1 MVGVRWRLISVLIL
15 ATVNVPT
22 NAAFGAISID
32 FGSQFLKV
40 GLIKP
45 GMPMEIVLN
54 KESQRKTPSVLSIR
68 NNERLFGDA
77 AQAIVSRYP
86 ASVYG
91 HLLDLVAKHAD
102 HPSVVLFRERF
113 PQLRMEKHENTSTI
127 VFPIGDTVYS
137 IETLLAM
144 ILTNVREFTEA
155 YAEMAIRDVVIS
167 IPIFFTHAER
177 LAIEKATEIAKL
189 NLLQLINDGTAAG
202 LNYGMFRRKEITEKQ
217 QRLLIYDMGSAKTV
231 ATIVEYKL
239 VKTKY
244 GKEPKMSVLGVGFD
258 RRLGGLEMTMRL
270 RDHLVKKFIENY
282 NPQKDITTNERAMA
296 KLFKEAERLK
306 QVLSA
311 NLDHFAQI
319 ESLHEEIDMRVQVT
333 REEFNRLIDD
343 LLTRLVVPI
352 EQSLKMAELQLEQ
365 IDQVVLMGAGTRV
378 PKVQEELQRFIKG
391 KELGRFLNTDEAI
404 AMGALYQAAHL
415 SKGFK
420 VKPFIVE
427 ELIIFPVQ
435 VSFISKQKQENGDI
449 VDKPITRHVFQ
460 FKSKYPTN
468 KKIITFTSY
477 TDDFSFDLAYSDLTH
492 FNEQQRREFDSLL
505 PQLSRIS
512 VFGVAKALE
521 NELKPDETEFVGVKI
536 GFLVDLSGVLRI
548 EKAEAV
554 IKRKSQGVVESIT
567 KTITGFFSK
576 KAEEGEPT
584 DSEDRKDN
592 EIGEA
597 VDDAESSQSTD
608 KKLPGTDGKPLND
621 VVEEGDKKDGNEK
634 EKKLDGKKE
643 DEAQGDMKLES
654 EGGIGDKMEG
664 NVSTEQNK
672 ENTTSEPFTKEKGKT
687 PEVVRV
693 VLKTKEEYP
702 TVPLLTKD
710 DVSAAK
716 KILEQFEKRERNA
729 RERAVAVNELES
741 YTFDVSQFIEEEEY
755 IKHSTETERKLLQE
769 EIKRIRIWLEDD
781 VTMETNVAEFTK
793 NHVALKTLVKPLKRR
808 VDEAKTLAPAI
819 TNLETMLNSS
829 RIMAGMGGD
838 DERSLFSQADAEAFG
853 NKLDKLSTWLD
864 EKKAEQAKRQPHE
877 DPAVL
882 TSEVT
887 AKFKVLDRELNSF
900 MKKMKQTR
908 IKDIESLLKNDSK
921 DSRDTKSEET
931 EEVKEKADIK
941 ETESA

>member
-1 MVGVRWRLISVLIL
+1 MLGGKDIVFFFLHFFNPVGCCFSPV
-15 ATVNVPT
+15 
-22 NAAFGAISID
+22 AFLVVFYHRVIV
-32 FGSQFLKV
+32 QV

-54 KESQRKTPSVLSIR
+54 RESQRKTPSVLSIR
-68 NNERLFGDA
+68 NNERCLLFGDA
-77 AQAIVSRYP
+77 AQAIASRHP

-113 PQLRMEKHENTSTI
+113 PQLRMEKEENMSTI

-137 IETLLAM
+137 VETLLAM
-144 ILTNVREFTEA
+144 LLTNVREFTEA
-155 YAEMAIRDVVIS
+155 YAETAIRDVVIS
-167 IPIFFTHAER
+167 IPVFFTHAER

-189 NLLQLINDGTAAG
+189 NLLQLISDGTAAG
-202 LNYGMFRRKEITEKQ
+202 LNYGMFRRKEITEKP

-239 VKTKY
+239 VKAKY
-244 GKEPKMSVLGVGFD
+244 GNEPKMSVLGVGFD

-270 RDHLVKKFIENY
+270 RDLLVKKFNENY
-282 NPQKDITTNERAMA
+282 KSQNDVIRNERAMA

-352 EQSLKMAELQLEQ
+352 EQSLKMAELQLDQ

-378 PKVQEELQRFIKG
+378 PKVQEELQKFIKG

-420 VKPFIVE
+420 VRPFIVE
-427 ELIIFPVQ
+427 ELVIFPVQ
-435 VSFISKQKQENGDI
+435 VG
-449 VDKPITRHVFQ
+449 Q
-460 FKSKYPTN
+460 FHK
-468 KKIITFTSY
+468 
-477 TDDFSFDLAYSDLTH
+477 
-492 FNEQQRREFDSLL
+492 EFDSLL
-505 PQLSRIS
+505 PKLNTIS

-521 NELKPDETEFVGVKI
+521 NELKPDETDFVGVKI

-554 IKRKSQGVVESIT
+554 IKRKTIT
-567 KTITGFFSK
+567 KTISGFFSK

-584 DSEDRKDN
+584 DSDDKKDN
-592 EIGEA
+592 GIGEA
-597 VDDAESSQSTD
+597 VNDAESFQSTD
-608 KKLPGTDGKPLND
+608 KKLPSTDGNPLND
-621 VVEEGDKKDGNEK
+621 VVEEVDKKDVNENEK
-634 EKKLDGKKE
+634 QLDGKKE
-643 DEAQGDMKLES
+643 DEAQDDMKLES
-654 EGGIGDKMEG
+654 EDGKGGTIER
-664 NVSTEQNK
+664 NASTEQNK
-672 ENTTSEPFTKEKGKT
+672 ENTTSEAFTKERGKT

-702 TVPLLTKD
+702 TVHLMSKD

-755 IKHSTETERKLLQE
+755 IKHSTETERKLLQDE
-769 EIKRIRIWLEDD
+769 VGQVFSGRI
-781 VTMETNVAEFTK
+781 F
-793 NHVALKTLVKPLKRR
+793 
-808 VDEAKTLAPAI
+808 
-819 TNLETMLNSS
+819 
-829 RIMAGMGGD
+829 
-838 DERSLFSQADAEAFG
+838 
-853 NKLDKLSTWLD
+853 
-864 EKKAEQAKRQPHE
+864 
-877 DPAVL
+877 
-882 TSEVT
+882 
-887 AKFKVLDRELNSF
+887 
-900 MKKMKQTR
+900 
-908 IKDIESLLKNDSK
+908 
-921 DSRDTKSEET
+921 
-931 EEVKEKADIK
+931 
-941 ETESA
+941 

>member
-1 MVGVRWRLISVLIL
+1 
-15 ATVNVPT
+15 
-22 NAAFGAISID
+22 
-32 FGSQFLKV
+32 
-40 GLIKP
+40 
-45 GMPMEIVLN
+45 MPMEIVLN

-68 NNERLFGDA
+68 NNERYLFVRFCKMGFVMKMYVYYENVPYASLKLFGDA

-343 LLTRLVVPI
+343 LLTRL
-352 EQSLKMAELQLEQ
+352 

-468 KKIITFTSY
+468 KKYIF
-477 TDDFSFDLAYSDLTH
+477 
-492 FNEQQRREFDSLL
+492 REFDSLL

-554 IKRKSQGVVESIT
+554 IKRKTIT

-808 VDEAKTLAPAI
+808 VDEAKVGL
-819 TNLETMLNSS
+819 
-829 RIMAGMGGD
+829 
-838 DERSLFSQADAEAFG
+838 SL
-853 NKLDKLSTWLD
+853 
-864 EKKAEQAKRQPHE
+864 
-877 DPAVL
+877 
-882 TSEVT
+882 
-887 AKFKVLDRELNSF
+887 
-900 MKKMKQTR
+900 
-908 IKDIESLLKNDSK
+908 
-921 DSRDTKSEET
+921 
-931 EEVKEKADIK
+931 
-941 ETESA
+941 